1 MSANSKIVVSK
12 SLIPNIPPLLIDILV
27 TRPSIR
33 GPATIVPST
42 DATKEERL
50 VAPTPMTEKLYGGAE
65 KICDKVKE
73 MPTSHEMHVVNS
85 STAQRTGG
93 DASR

>member
-1 MSANSKIVVSK
+1 MASNLI
-12 SLIPNIPPLLIDILV
+12 IPNIPPFFIDILV

-65 KICDKVKE
+65 KICDKVRE

-85 STAQRTGG
+85 STAHRTGG
-93 DASR
+93 DARR